1 MDVVQNFMDMDSVLA
16 WLRPSALLSDT
27 SNLFFFREINEFL
40 KGEIDEFGIN
50 LLGRTMSWVGSIAL
64 TLMTLW
70 IMIQGYRIAT
80 RQSREPMMA
89 LVTNSLRSVF
99 IIGLATGM
107 AIGGSTIFKF
117 LTDDVS
123 REITRVVTG
132 KDQNAYDSID
142 KSLGYM
148 QLAMSSIDQL
158 HVGGSEIVDSVK
170 TRNLWFTGIGI
181 AGPAIVA
188 GSMLLLNKV
197 AMALFVGL
205 GPLFILSLM
214 FEPTKQLFNKWLF
227 YGIGTMFSLAVLS
240 VMVAIALDMVLAVA
254 GSFWVGRILG
264 SSTEGIN
271 SMALQQGGLGL
282 VLTTLIIMAPP
293 MAAAFFQGMLGQF
306 TAYSGFGG
314 IGRGTG
320 ADSAGRTPG
329 TPGYSPGAP
338 TFTGQTPST
347 GKQSGFHSPSS
358 ANPLY
363 TVGLSQ
369 DAVKMN
375 PQISRG
381 G

>member
-1 MDVVQNFMDMDSVLA
+1 
-16 WLRPSALLSDT
+16 
-27 SNLFFFREINEFL
+27 
-40 KGEIDEFGIN
+40 
-50 LLGRTMSWVGSIAL
+50 
-64 TLMTLW
+64 
-70 IMIQGYRIAT
+70 
-80 RQSREPMMA
+80 
-89 LVTNSLRSVF
+89 
-99 IIGLATGM
+99 
-107 AIGGSTIFKF
+107 
-117 LTDDVS
+117 
-123 REITRVVTG
+123 
-132 KDQNAYDSID
+132 
-142 KSLGYM
+142 
-148 QLAMSSIDQL
+148 
-158 HVGGSEIVDSVK
+158 
-170 TRNLWFTGIGI
+170 
-181 AGPAIVA
+181 
-188 GSMLLLNKV
+188 
-197 AMALFVGL
+197 
-205 GPLFILSLM
+205 
-214 FEPTKQLFNKWLF
+214 
-227 YGIGTMFSLAVLS
+227 LS